1 MYSGPSFPA
10 TISIAFF
17 ASTFLLPFYKFFFVA
32 GSVLMLLH
40 RHGHFRALGLAEV
53 FVLRKEECGT

>member
-17 ASTFLLPFYKFFFVA
+17 ASTFLLPFYKFFF
-32 GSVLMLLH
+32 
-40 RHGHFRALGLAEV
+40 FFFFLG
-53 FVLRKEECGT
+53 RR